1 LLGQVDKGEDPQEDR
16 VERRTG
22 VTIADLCDTYLAA
35 VKRGAVRTK
44 FGRPKTPR
52 TIETD
57 VSRINSHI
65 KPILGKKRV
74 ADLTKQDVAEFI
86 AKVES
91 GGTAKNPKAEAIA
104 AGLEWKPEKLRG
116 RTIVTGGPGA
126 AARTTGLLSGIFTYA
141 VECGMRSDNPVHG
154 SKRPKDR
161 KRYVFLSPV
170 ELGRLGRQLSQAE
183 TKGFNPTFVAAIRF
197 CALTGC
203 RLGEVQAL
211 RWSELDRANGIL
223 RFGSTKTGQSFRPVS
238 SFAIGILPNPIEDC
252 EWVFPSETSK
262 AGHIIGMTRAFRDIA
277 TAADIEL
284 DGVALHIF
292 RHTFSTVAAELSYV
306 EVTRA
311 AMLGQASHGTNAQ
324 YTHVVDHVL
333 IAAAERVAGH
343 IAHSMNLQSHGSE
356 GQTEGVE
363 DLVGLS

>member
-1 LLGQVDKGEDPQEDR
+1 VDKGEDPQEDR